1 MGGYES
7 LGWHEIVNEYRT
19 VVLSEAGTG
28 KTEELKHLTKKL
40 RESDLPA
47 FFIRL
52 EDLAG
57 EFEDAFE
64 IGSYKEFISWIES
77 ENEGWL
83 LLDSIDEARLSDP
96 RDFERA
102 IKKFLGNLLRCL
114 TVCILFCREEHR
126 HGVLKVTYLYAII
139 SSH

>member
-1 MGGYES
+1 MYIDLKRKLKEIPIEQLNEEYDISLGWGGYES

-102 IKKFLGNLLRCL
+102 IKKNF
-114 TVCILFCREEHR
+114 
-126 HGVLKVTYLYAII
+126 
-139 SSH
+139 